1 MEQSIKL
8 FVPLGTQ
15 KFPFTRLVE
24 ILNKLVNEG
33 IYSSEEIVMQA
44 SVYEVE
50 PLFRHYNLIPN
61 EEFNAYINNA
71 EVVITH
77 SGVNSIIS
85 CMNLRKNLIIVPRMK
100 CYGEHVDDHQLEI
113 AELMESKFD
122 VIVVRDMSDLQQAI
136 DKAKTHKYKSWSSKN
151 SELIEAVK
159 RVIGE

>member
-1 MEQSIKL
+1 MEQYIKL

-24 ILNKLVNEG
+24 GLNKLVIEG
-33 IYSSEEIVMQA
+33 IYSAEEIVMQA
-44 SVYEVE
+44 SVYEVK
-50 PLFRHYNLIPN
+50 PLFRYYKLIPN
-61 EEFNAYINNA
+61 DEFNTYINNA

-85 CMNLRKNLIIVPRMK
+85 CMSLKKKLIIVPRMK
-100 CYGEHVDDHQLEI
+100 YYGEHVDDHQMEI

-122 VIVVRDMSDLQQAI
+122 VIVVRDMKDLQNAI
-136 DKAKTHKYKSWSSKN
+136 EKARTHNYKSWSSKN